1 MSSQCAQGCSDF
13 FFTALSSCVP
23 MIFAMIGAMNRM
35 RFSSDAPQQKILGC
49 VTDTFG
55 AASLGAALLTFERA
69 CYSSMS
75 REVFGE
81 PVQGQVRMFEGR
93 SDEGCDARE
102 ERSDG
107 AA

>member
-1 MSSQCAQGCSDF
+1 MQYAQGCSDF

-55 AASLGAALLTFERA
+55 AISLGAALLTFETA

-75 REVFGE
+75 RDSFDE
-81 PVQGQVRMFEGR
+81 PVLGQVRSEK
-93 SDEGCDARE
+93 SYDPIACDLC
-102 ERSDG
+102 
-107 AA
+107 

>member
-1 MSSQCAQGCSDF
+1 M
-13 FFTALSSCVP
+13 P

-55 AASLGAALLTFERA
+55 AISLGAALLTFETA

-75 REVFGE
+75 RDSFDE
-81 PVQGQVRMFEGR
+81 PLLGQVRSEKKLRQNPRQIPDFRFWRLGFFW
-93 SDEGCDARE
+93 DF
-102 ERSDG
+102 
-107 AA
+107 